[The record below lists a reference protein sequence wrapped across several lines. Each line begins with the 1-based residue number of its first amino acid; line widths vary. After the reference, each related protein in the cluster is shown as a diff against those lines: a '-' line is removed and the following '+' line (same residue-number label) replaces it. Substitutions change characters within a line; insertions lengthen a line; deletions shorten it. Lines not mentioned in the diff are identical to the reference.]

1 MFSWKIYEFLKTSEA
16 ATEGVLSKKGL
27 QRYKKETSTQ
37 VFSCEYCKIFKN
49 AYFEE
54 RLWKTAY

>member
-1 MFSWKIYEFLKTSEA
+1 MFSWKIYEFLKTAEA
-16 ATEGVLSKKGL
+16 ATEGVLLKKGL

-54 RLWKTAY
+54 RL